1 MSKRAYSC
9 PMAAIAPIL
18 IAIAAFLVRIINLGS
33 PKGLVFDEVY
43 YVDGARDL
51 LKYGVEV
58 NGSNPEFIVHPPVGK
73 WLIASGIKLFGDN
86 EFGWRFA
93 SAVFGTLLIL
103 LFARLVH
110 VLFYSPLLTALA
122 AALMALD
129 GLLLVHSRTA
139 LLDLFLTFFTLL
151 GVLLWHRNR
160 HIWAGIAFGLA
171 IGCKWSA
178 IYFVAIIGLV
188 AVYRIL
194 IAHDIRKTLKP
205 IAAKFAQYGLLPVFV
220 YTLTWAGWFMSDRG
234 WSRQSSKNPL
244 SSWIHYHSEMLNFH
258 TGLTATHPYQ
268 ANPWS
273 WLIMGRPT
281 SFFYDS
287 PKGCSAENCAQEV
300 LALGTPL
307 LWWVGSIAIAVVVGY
322 WIKSL
327 INHRID
333 NAANLVVLGLAA
345 GYLPWFAMQQR
356 TVFTFYAIIIE
367 PFLILAI
374 IYCAKLLLASGL
386 KPVVSQS
393 IVGGVLVLI
402 VVCFLYFIPLF
413 TGQIIT
419 YEDWNLRMWFE
430 SWI

>member
-1 MSKRAYSC
+1 
-9 PMAAIAPIL
+9 MAAIAPIL

-58 NGSNPEFIVHPPVGK
+58 SGSDPEFIVHPPVGK

-110 VLFYSPLLTALA
+110 VLFYSPLLTALGA
-122 AALMALD
+122 VLMALD

-151 GVLLWHRNR
+151 GVFLWHRNR

-178 IYFVAIIGLV
+178 IYFVAIIGLI
-188 AVYRIL
+188 AVYRVL

-205 IAAKFAQYGLLPVFV
+205 IAAKFAQYGLIPVFV
-220 YTLTWAGWFMSDRG
+220 YTLTWTGWFLSDRG
-234 WSRQSSKNPL
+234 WSRGWSNNPL

-258 TGLTATHPYQ
+258 TGLTDSHPYE

-307 LWWVGSIAIAVVVGY
+307 LWWVGTIAIAVVVGY
-322 WIKSL
+322 WFKSL
-327 INHRID
+327 ISHRID
-333 NAANLVVLGLAA
+333 MAANIVVLGLAA

-374 IYCAKLLLASGL
+374 VYCAKLLLASGL

-393 IVGGVLVLI
+393 IVGGILALI
-402 VVCFLYFIPLF
+402 ILCFLFFIPLF
-413 TGQIIT
+413 TGQVIT
-419 YEDWNLRMWFE
+419 YEDWNLRMWFD

>member
-1 MSKRAYSC
+1 
-9 PMAAIAPIL
+9 MAAIAPIL
-18 IAIAAFLVRIINLGS
+18 IALASFVLRIINLGI
-33 PKGLVFDEVY
+33 PKGFVFDEVY
-43 YVDGARDL
+43 YVDGARDF

-58 NGSNPEFIVHPPVGK
+58 DGSKPEFIVHPPVGK
-73 WLIASGIKLFGDN
+73 WLIATGIKLFGDN

-110 VLFYSPLLTALA
+110 VLFYSPLLTALG

-151 GVLLWHRNR
+151 GVLLWHRNI
-160 HIWAGIAFGLA
+160 HIWAGVAFGLA

-178 IYFVAIIGLV
+178 IYFVAIIGLI

-194 IAHDIRKTLKP
+194 VASDFRKTSKP
-205 IAAKFAQYGLLPVFV
+205 FVAKFAQYGLLPVFV
-220 YTLTWAGWFMSDRG
+220 YTLTWAGWFVSDRG
-234 WSRQSSKNPL
+234 WSRQWSNNPFI
-244 SSWIHYHSEMLNFH
+244 SWLHYHQEMLNFH
-258 TGLTATHPYQ
+258 TGLTEKHPYQ

-273 WLIMGRPT
+273 WLVMGRPT
-281 SFFYDS
+281 SFFYAT
-287 PKGCSAENCAQEV
+287 PKNCNAKDCAQEV
-300 LALGTPL
+300 LALGTPI
-307 LWWVGSIAIAVVVGY
+307 LWWIGTVSIAVVVGY

-327 INHRID
+327 INYRID
-333 NAANLVVLGLAA
+333 SAANIVVLGITA

-356 TVFTFYAIIIE
+356 TVFSFYAIIIE

-374 IYCAKLLLASGL
+374 VYCAKLLLDSGL
-386 KPVVSQS
+386 KPAISQS
-393 IVGGVLVLI
+393 IVGGAFTLI
-402 VVCFLYFIPLF
+402 VLCFLFFLPLY
-413 TGQIIT
+413 TGQVIT
-419 YEDWNLRMWFE
+419 YEDWHLRMWFE

>member
-1 MSKRAYSC
+1 
-9 PMAAIAPIL
+9 MAAIAPVL
-18 IAIAAFLVRIINLGS
+18 IAIASFVLRLINLGS
-33 PKGLVFDEVY
+33 PKGFVFDEVY

-58 NGSNPEFIVHPPVGK
+58 DGTNPEFIVHPPVGK

-110 VLFYSPLLTALA
+110 VLFYSPLLTGLG

-151 GVLLWHRNR
+151 GIFLWHRNR

-178 IYFVAIIGLV
+178 IYFVAVIGLI
-188 AVYRIL
+188 AVYRIVV
-194 IAHDIRKTLKP
+194 ASDIRKSVKP
-205 IAAKFAQYGLLPVFV
+205 IVAKFAQYGLLPVFV
-220 YTLTWAGWFMSDRG
+220 YAMTWTGWFISDRG
-234 WSRQSSKNPL
+234 WSREWSTNPL
-244 SSWIHYHSEMLNFH
+244 LSWLHYHSEMLNFH
-258 TGLTATHPYQ
+258 TGLTEEHPYQ

-273 WLIMGRPT
+273 WLIMGSPT
-281 SFFYDS
+281 SFFYAA
-287 PKGCSAENCAQEV
+287 PKECGAKDCAQEV
-300 LALGTPL
+300 LALGTPI
-307 LWWVGSIAIAVVVGY
+307 LWWVGTIALAVVVGY

-327 INHRID
+327 MHHRVD
-333 NAANLVVLGLAA
+333 AAATIVIIGFAA

-356 TVFTFYAIIIE
+356 TVFTFYAIVIQ

-374 IYCAKLLLASGL
+374 VYCAKLLLDSGL

-393 IVGGVLVLI
+393 IVGGVFALI
-402 VVCFLYFIPLF
+402 VLCFLFFIPLF
-413 TGQIIT
+413 TAQVIT
-419 YEDWNLRMWFE
+419 YEDWRLRMWFD

>member
-1 MSKRAYSC
+1 
-9 PMAAIAPIL
+9 MAAIAPIL
-18 IAIAAFLVRIINLGS
+18 IAIASFVLRLINLGL
-33 PKGLVFDEVY
+33 PKGFVFDEVY

-51 LKYGVEV
+51 LNFGVEID
-58 NGSNPEFIVHPPVGK
+58 GTKPEFIVHPPVGK

-103 LFARLVH
+103 LVARLVH
-110 VLFYSPLLTALA
+110 VLFYSPLLTALG

-139 LLDLFLTFFTLL
+139 LLDLFLTFFTVL

-178 IYFVAIIGLV
+178 VYFVAVIGLI

-194 IAHDIRKTLKP
+194 IAHDIRKSVKP

-220 YTLTWAGWFMSDRG
+220 YTLTWTGWFISDRG
-234 WSRQSSKNPL
+234 WSRQWSTNPL
-244 SSWIHYHSEMLNFH
+244 LSWLHYHSEMLNFH
-258 TGLTATHPYQ
+258 TGLTQTHPYQ

-281 SFFYDS
+281 SFFYAA
-287 PKGCSAENCAQEV
+287 PKGCGAKDCAQEV

-307 LWWVGSIAIAVVVGY
+307 MWWVGTIAVAVVVGY

-327 INHRID
+327 IHHRID
-333 NAANLVVLGLAA
+333 ASASIVIIGFAA

-356 TVFTFYAIIIE
+356 TVFTFYAIIVQ

-374 IYCAKLLLASGL
+374 VYCAKLLLDSGL
-386 KPVVSQS
+386 KPIVSQS
-393 IVGGVLVLI
+393 IVGGIFALI
-402 VVCFLYFIPLF
+402 VLCFLFFIPLF
-413 TGQIIT
+413 TAQVIT
-419 YEDWNLRMWFE
+419 YEDWRLRMWFD

>member
-1 MSKRAYSC
+1 
-9 PMAAIAPIL
+9 MAAIAPIL
-18 IAIAAFLVRIINLGS
+18 IALASFVLRIINLGL
-33 PKGLVFDEVY
+33 PKGFVFDEVY

-58 NGSNPEFIVHPPVGK
+58 DGTNPEFIVHPPVGK
-73 WLIASGIKLFGDN
+73 WLIASGIKLFGDS

-93 SAVFGTLLIL
+93 SAVFATLLIL

-110 VLFYSPLLTALA
+110 VLFYSPLLTALG

-178 IYFVAIIGLV
+178 IYFVAVIGLI
-188 AVYRIL
+188 AVYKIL
-194 IAHDIRKTLKP
+194 VVRDIRKSAQQ
-205 IAAKFAQYGLLPVFV
+205 IAAKFLQYGLLPVVV
-220 YTLTWAGWFMSDRG
+220 YTLTWAGWFISDRG
-234 WSRQSSKNPL
+234 WSRQWSSNPFV
-244 SSWIHYHSEMLNFH
+244 SWLHYHSEMLNFH
-258 TGLTATHPYQ
+258 TGLTEKHPYE

-273 WLIMGRPT
+273 WLVMGRPT
-281 SFFYDS
+281 SFFYES
-287 PKGCSAENCAQEV
+287 PKGCGAKDCAQEV
-300 LALGTPL
+300 LALGTPI
-307 LWWVGSIAIAVVVGY
+307 LWWVGTISIAVVIGY

-327 INHRID
+327 IHHRVD
-333 NAANLVVLGLAA
+333 SAANLVVLGVVA

-356 TVFTFYAIIIE
+356 TVFSFYAIIIQ
-367 PFLILAI
+367 PFLIIAI
-374 IYCAKLLLASGL
+374 VYCAKLLLGSGL
-386 KPVVSQS
+386 KPAVSQS
-393 IVGGVLVLI
+393 IVGGIFALI
-402 VVCFLYFIPLF
+402 VLCFIFFIPLF
-413 TGQIIT
+413 TGQVIT
-419 YEDWNLRMWFE
+419 YEDWQLRMWFE

>member
-1 MSKRAYSC
+1 
-9 PMAAIAPIL
+9 MAALAPIL
-18 IAIAAFLVRIINLGS
+18 IAVASFVLRIINLGL
-33 PKGLVFDEVY
+33 PKGFVFDEVY

-58 NGSNPEFIVHPPVGK
+58 DGTNPEFIVHPPVGK

-103 LFARLVH
+103 LFARLLH
-110 VLFYSPLLTALA
+110 VLFYSPLLTALG

-139 LLDLFLTFFTLL
+139 LLDLFLTFFTVL

-160 HIWAGIAFGLA
+160 HIWAGVAFGLA

-194 IAHDIRKTLKP
+194 IASDIRQTIKP
-205 IAAKFAQYGLLPVFV
+205 IVAKFTQYGLLPLFV
-220 YTLTWAGWFMSDRG
+220 YTLTWTGWFISDRG
-234 WSRQSSKNPL
+234 WSRQWSNNPL
-244 SSWIHYHSEMLNFH
+244 LSWLHYHSEMLTFH
-258 TGLTATHPYQ
+258 TGLTEKHPYQ

-287 PKGCSAENCAQEV
+287 PKGCAAKDCAQEV
-300 LALGTPL
+300 LALGTPI
-307 LWWVGSIAIAVVVGY
+307 LWWVGTIAIAVIVGY

-327 INHRID
+327 INHRVD
-333 NAANLVVLGLAA
+333 AAANIVVLGIAA

-356 TVFTFYAIIIE
+356 TVFSFYAVIIE
-367 PFLILAI
+367 PFMIVAI
-374 IYCAKLLLASGL
+374 VYCAKLLLDSGL
-386 KPVVSQS
+386 RPAVSQS
-393 IVGGVLVLI
+393 IIAGIFALI
-402 VVCFLYFIPLF
+402 LLCFIFFIPLF

-419 YEDWNLRMWFE
+419 YEDWRLRMWFE

>member
-1 MSKRAYSC
+1 
-9 PMAAIAPIL
+9 MAALAPIL
-18 IAIAAFLVRIINLGS
+18 IALASFALRIINLGL
-33 PKGLVFDEVY
+33 PKGFVFDEVY

-58 NGSNPEFIVHPPVGK
+58 DGTNPEFIVHPPVGK
-73 WLIASGIKLFGDN
+73 WLIASGIKLFGDH

-103 LFARLVH
+103 LFARLLH
-110 VLFYSPLLTALA
+110 VLFYSPLLTALG

-139 LLDLFLTFFTLL
+139 LLDLFLTFFTVL

-160 HIWAGIAFGLA
+160 HIWAGVAFGLA

-194 IAHDIRKTLKP
+194 IASDIRQTIKP
-205 IAAKFAQYGLLPVFV
+205 IVAKFAQYGLLPLFV
-220 YTLTWAGWFMSDRG
+220 YTLTWTGWFISDRG
-234 WSRQSSKNPL
+234 WSRQWSNNPL
-244 SSWIHYHSEMLNFH
+244 LSWLHYHSEMLNFH
-258 TGLTATHPYQ
+258 TGLTEKHAYQ

-287 PKGCSAENCAQEV
+287 PKGCAAKDCAQEV
-300 LALGTPL
+300 LALGTPI
-307 LWWVGSIAIAVVVGY
+307 LWWVGTIAIAVIVGF

-327 INHRID
+327 INHRVD
-333 NAANLVVLGLAA
+333 AAASIAVLGIAA

-356 TVFTFYAIIIE
+356 TVFSFYAIIIE
-367 PFLILAI
+367 PFMIVAI
-374 IYCAKLLLASGL
+374 VYCAKLLLASGL
-386 KPVVSQS
+386 KPAVSQS
-393 IVGGVLVLI
+393 IIGGIFALI
-402 VVCFLYFIPLF
+402 LLCFIFFIPLF

-419 YEDWNLRMWFE
+419 YEDWRLRMWFE

>member
-1 MSKRAYSC
+1 
-9 PMAAIAPIL
+9 MAAIAPIL
-18 IAIAAFLVRIINLGS
+18 IALASFVLRIINLGL
-33 PKGLVFDEVY
+33 PKGFVFDEVY

-58 NGSNPEFIVHPPVGK
+58 DGTNPEFIVHPPVGK
-73 WLIASGIKLFGDN
+73 WLIASGIKLFGDS

-93 SAVFGTLLIL
+93 SAVFATLLIL

-110 VLFYSPLLTALA
+110 VLFYSPLLTALG

-160 HIWAGIAFGLA
+160 HIWAGFAFGLA

-178 IYFVAIIGLV
+178 IYFVAVIGLI
-188 AVYRIL
+188 AVYQIL
-194 IAHDIRKTLKP
+194 VTRDIRKSVKP
-205 IAAKFAQYGLLPVFV
+205 ITAKFLQYGVLPVFV
-220 YTLTWAGWFMSDRG
+220 YTLTWTGWFVSDRG
-234 WSRQSSKNPL
+234 WSRQWSSNPIL
-244 SSWIHYHSEMLNFH
+244 SWLHYHSEMLNFH
-258 TGLTATHPYQ
+258 TGLTEKHPYE

-273 WLIMGRPT
+273 WLVMGRPT
-281 SFFYDS
+281 SFFYES
-287 PKGCSAENCAQEV
+287 PKGCGAKDCAQEV
-300 LALGTPL
+300 LALGTPI
-307 LWWVGSIAIAVVVGY
+307 LWWVGTISIAVVVGY

-327 INHRID
+327 IHHRVD
-333 NAANLVVLGLAA
+333 SAANIVVLGVVA

-356 TVFTFYAIIIE
+356 TVFSFYAIIIQ

-374 IYCAKLLLASGL
+374 VYCAKLLLGSGL

-393 IVGGVLVLI
+393 IVGGIFALI
-402 VVCFLYFIPLF
+402 VLCFIFFIPLF
-413 TGQIIT
+413 MGQVIT
-419 YEDWNLRMWFE
+419 YEDWHLRMWFE

>member
-1 MSKRAYSC
+1 
-9 PMAAIAPIL
+9 MAAIAPIL
-18 IAIAAFLVRIINLGS
+18 IALASFVLRIINLGI
-33 PKGLVFDEVY
+33 PKGFVFDEVY
-43 YVDGARDL
+43 YVDGARDF

-58 NGSNPEFIVHPPVGK
+58 DGSNPEFIVHPPVGK

-110 VLFYSPLLTALA
+110 VLFYSPLLTALG

-160 HIWAGIAFGLA
+160 HIWAGVAFGLA

-178 IYFVAIIGLV
+178 IYFVAIIGLI

-194 IAHDIRKTLKP
+194 VASDIRKTSKP
-205 IAAKFAQYGLLPVFV
+205 FVAKFAQYGLLPVFV
-220 YTLTWAGWFMSDRG
+220 YTLTWAGWFVSDRG
-234 WSRQSSKNPL
+234 WSRQWSNNPFI
-244 SSWIHYHSEMLNFH
+244 SWLHYHQEMLNFH
-258 TGLTATHPYQ
+258 TGLTEKHPYQ

-273 WLIMGRPT
+273 WLVMGRPT
-281 SFFYDS
+281 SFFYAT
-287 PKGCSAENCAQEV
+287 PKNCNAKDCAQEV
-300 LALGTPL
+300 LALGTPI
-307 LWWVGSIAIAVVVGY
+307 LWWIGTLSIAVVVGY

-327 INHRID
+327 INYRID
-333 NAANLVVLGLAA
+333 SAANIVVLGITA

-356 TVFTFYAIIIE
+356 TVFSFYAIIIE

-374 IYCAKLLLASGL
+374 VYCAKLVLDSGL
-386 KPVVSQS
+386 KPAISQS
-393 IVGGVLVLI
+393 IVGGAFTLI
-402 VVCFLYFIPLF
+402 VLCFLFFLPLY
-413 TGQIIT
+413 TGQVMT
-419 YEDWNLRMWFE
+419 YEDWHLRMWFE

>member
-1 MSKRAYSC
+1 
-9 PMAAIAPIL
+9 MAAIAPIL
-18 IAIAAFLVRIINLGS
+18 IALASFVLRIINLGL
-33 PKGLVFDEVY
+33 PKGFVFDEVY

-58 NGSNPEFIVHPPVGK
+58 DGENPEFIVHPPVGK
-73 WLIASGIKLFGDN
+73 WLIASGIKLFGDS

-93 SAVFGTLLIL
+93 SAVFATFLIL

-110 VLFYSPLLTALA
+110 VLFYSPLLTALG

-178 IYFVAIIGLV
+178 IYFVAVIGLI
-188 AVYRIL
+188 AVYKIL
-194 IAHDIRKTLKP
+194 VAHDIRKSAQQ
-205 IAAKFAQYGLLPVFV
+205 IAAKFLQYGLLPVVV
-220 YTLTWAGWFMSDRG
+220 YTLTWTGWFISDRG
-234 WSRQSSKNPL
+234 WSRQWSSNPFV
-244 SSWIHYHSEMLNFH
+244 SWLHYHSEMLNFH
-258 TGLTATHPYQ
+258 TGLTEKHPYE

-273 WLIMGRPT
+273 WLVMGRPT
-281 SFFYDS
+281 SFFYES
-287 PKGCSAENCAQEV
+287 PKGCGAKDCAQEV
-300 LALGTPL
+300 LALGTPI
-307 LWWVGSIAIAVVVGY
+307 LWWVGTISIAVVIGY

-327 INHRID
+327 IHHRVD
-333 NAANLVVLGLAA
+333 SAANLVVLGVVA

-356 TVFTFYAIIIE
+356 TVFSFYAIIIQ
-367 PFLILAI
+367 PFLIIAI
-374 IYCAKLLLASGL
+374 VYCAKLLLGSGL
-386 KPVVSQS
+386 RPAVSQS
-393 IVGGVLVLI
+393 IVGGIFALI
-402 VVCFLYFIPLF
+402 VLCFIFFIPLF
-413 TGQIIT
+413 TGQVIT
-419 YEDWNLRMWFE
+419 YEDWQLRMWFE

>member
-1 MSKRAYSC
+1 
-9 PMAAIAPIL
+9 MAAIAPIL
-18 IAIAAFLVRIINLGS
+18 IALASFVLRIINLGL
-33 PKGLVFDEVY
+33 PKGFVFDEVY

-58 NGSNPEFIVHPPVGK
+58 DGTNPEFIVHPPVGK
-73 WLIASGIKLFGDN
+73 WLIASGIKLFGDS

-93 SAVFGTLLIL
+93 SAVFATILIL

-110 VLFYSPLLTALA
+110 VLFYSPLLTALG

-178 IYFVAIIGLV
+178 VYFVAVIGLI
-188 AVYRIL
+188 AVYQIL
-194 IAHDIRKTLKP
+194 VSRDIRKSLKP
-205 IAAKFAQYGLLPVFV
+205 IMAKFLQYGVLPISV
-220 YTLTWAGWFMSDRG
+220 YTLTWTGWFISDRG
-234 WSRQSSKNPL
+234 WSRQWSSNPL
-244 SSWIHYHSEMLNFH
+244 VSWLHYHSEILNFH
-258 TGLTATHPYQ
+258 TGLTEKHPYE

-273 WLIMGRPT
+273 WLVMGRPT

-287 PKGCSAENCAQEV
+287 PKDCGAKDCAQEV
-300 LALGTPL
+300 LALGTPI
-307 LWWVGSIAIAVVVGY
+307 LWWIGTISIAVVIGY

-327 INHRID
+327 IHHRVD
-333 NAANLVVLGLAA
+333 SAANLVVLGVVA

-356 TVFTFYAIIIE
+356 TVFSFYAIIIQ
-367 PFLILAI
+367 PFLIIAI
-374 IYCAKLLLASGL
+374 VYCAKLLLGSGL

-393 IVGGVLVLI
+393 IVGGIFALI
-402 VVCFLYFIPLF
+402 VLCFIFFIPLF
-413 TGQIIT
+413 TGQVIT
-419 YEDWNLRMWFE
+419 YEDWRLRMWFE

>member
-1 MSKRAYSC
+1 
-9 PMAAIAPIL
+9 MAAIAPIL
-18 IAIAAFLVRIINLGS
+18 IALASFVLRVINLGL
-33 PKGLVFDEVY
+33 PKGFVFDEVY
-43 YVDGARDL
+43 YVDAARDL

-58 NGSNPEFIVHPPVGK
+58 DGANPEFIVHPPIGK
-73 WLIASGIKLFGDN
+73 WLIASGIRLFGDT

-103 LFARLVH
+103 LVARLVH
-110 VLFYSPLLTALA
+110 VLFYSPLLTALS
-122 AALMALD
+122 AALMAVD

-139 LLDLFLTFFTLL
+139 LLDLFLTFFTVL

-178 IYFVAIIGLV
+178 IYFVAVIGLI

-194 IAHDIRKTLKP
+194 IAHDIRKSVKP

-220 YTLTWAGWFMSDRG
+220 YMLTWTGWFISDRG
-234 WSRQSSKNPL
+234 WSRQWSTNPL
-244 SSWIHYHSEMLNFH
+244 LSWLHYHSEMLNFH
-258 TGLTATHPYQ
+258 TGLTQTHPYQ

-281 SFFYDS
+281 SFFYAA
-287 PKGCSAENCAQEV
+287 PKGCGAKDCAQEV

-307 LWWVGSIAIAVVVGY
+307 LWWVGTIAAAVVVGF

-327 INHRID
+327 ILHRID
-333 NAANLVVLGLAA
+333 AAATIVVIGFAA

-356 TVFTFYAIIIE
+356 TVFTFYAIVIQ
-367 PFLILAI
+367 PFLVLAI
-374 IYCAKLLLASGL
+374 VYCAKLLLDSGL

-393 IVGGVLVLI
+393 IVGGIFALI
-402 VVCFLYFIPLF
+402 VLCFLFFIPLF
-413 TGQIIT
+413 TAQVMP
-419 YEDWNLRMWFE
+419 YEDWRLRMWFE

>member
-1 MSKRAYSC
+1 
-9 PMAAIAPIL
+9 MAAIAPIL

-374 IYCAKLLLASGL
+374 VYCAKLLLASGL
-386 KPVVSQS
+386 KSVVSQS
-393 IVGGVLVLI
+393 IVGGVLALI

>member
-1 MSKRAYSC
+1 
-9 PMAAIAPIL
+9 MAAIAPIL
-18 IAIAAFLVRIINLGS
+18 IALASFVLRVINLGL
-33 PKGLVFDEVY
+33 PKGFVFDEVY
-43 YVDGARDL
+43 YVDAARDL

-58 NGSNPEFIVHPPVGK
+58 DGANPEFIVHPPIGK
-73 WLIASGIKLFGDN
+73 WLIASGIRLFGDT

-103 LFARLVH
+103 LVARLVH
-110 VLFYSPLLTALA
+110 VLFYSPLLTALS
-122 AALMALD
+122 AALMAVD

-139 LLDLFLTFFTLL
+139 LLDLFLTFFTVL

-178 IYFVAIIGLV
+178 IYFVAVIGLI

-194 IAHDIRKTLKP
+194 IAHDIRKSVKP

-220 YTLTWAGWFMSDRG
+220 YMLTWTGWFISDRG
-234 WSRQSSKNPL
+234 WSRQWSTNPL
-244 SSWIHYHSEMLNFH
+244 LSWLHYHSEMLNFH
-258 TGLTATHPYQ
+258 TGLTQTHPYQ

-281 SFFYDS
+281 SFFYAA
-287 PKGCSAENCAQEV
+287 PKGCGAKDCAQEV

-307 LWWVGSIAIAVVVGY
+307 LWWVGTIAAAVVVGF

-327 INHRID
+327 ILHRID
-333 NAANLVVLGLAA
+333 AAATIVVIGFAA

-356 TVFTFYAIIIE
+356 TVFTFYAIVIQ
-367 PFLILAI
+367 PFLVLAI
-374 IYCAKLLLASGL
+374 VYCAKLLLDSGL

-393 IVGGVLVLI
+393 IVGGIFALI
-402 VVCFLYFIPLF
+402 VLCFFFFIPLF
-413 TGQIIT
+413 TAQVMP
-419 YEDWNLRMWFE
+419 YEDWRLRMWFE

>member
-1 MSKRAYSC
+1 
-9 PMAAIAPIL
+9 MAAIAPIL

-51 LKYGVEV
+51 LKHGVEV
-58 NGSNPEFIVHPPVGK
+58 SGSDPEFIVHPPVGK

-110 VLFYSPLLTALA
+110 VLFYSPLLTALGA
-122 AALMALD
+122 VLMALD

-151 GVLLWHRNR
+151 GVFLWHRNR

-178 IYFVAIIGLV
+178 IYFVTIIGLI
-188 AVYRIL
+188 AVYRVL

-205 IAAKFAQYGLLPVFV
+205 IAVKFAQYGLIPVFV
-220 YTLTWAGWFMSDRG
+220 YTLTWTGWFLSDRG
-234 WSRQSSKNPL
+234 WSRGWSNNPL

-258 TGLTATHPYQ
+258 TGLTDSHPYE
-268 ANPWS
+268 ANPWN
-273 WLIMGRPT
+273 WLVMGRPT

-307 LWWVGSIAIAVVVGY
+307 LWWVGTIAIAVVVGY

-327 INHRID
+327 ISHRID
-333 NAANLVVLGLAA
+333 MAANIVVLGLAA

-374 IYCAKLLLASGL
+374 VYCAKLLLASGL

-393 IVGGVLVLI
+393 IVGGILALI
-402 VVCFLYFIPLF
+402 ILCFLFFIPLF
-413 TGQIIT
+413 TGQVIT
-419 YEDWNLRMWFE
+419 YEDWNLRMWFD

>member
-1 MSKRAYSC
+1 
-9 PMAAIAPIL
+9 MAAIAPIL
-18 IAIAAFLVRIINLGS
+18 IALASFVLRIINLGL
-33 PKGLVFDEVY
+33 PKGFVFDEVY

-58 NGSNPEFIVHPPVGK
+58 DSANPEFIVHPPVGK
-73 WLIASGIKLFGDN
+73 WLIASGINLFGDH

-93 SAVFGTLLIL
+93 SAVFATLLIL
-103 LFARLVH
+103 LFARLIH
-110 VLFYSPLLTALA
+110 ILFYSPLLTALG

-178 IYFVAIIGLV
+178 IYFVAVIGLI
-188 AVYRIL
+188 AVYQIL
-194 IAHDIRKTLKP
+194 VTRDIRKSLQP
-205 IAAKFAQYGLLPVFV
+205 ITAKFLQYGLLPVFV
-220 YTLTWAGWFMSDRG
+220 YTITWSGWFISDRG
-234 WSRQSSKNPL
+234 WSRQWSSNPL
-244 SSWIHYHSEMLNFH
+244 VSWLHYHSEMLNFH
-258 TGLTATHPYQ
+258 TGLTEKHPYE

-273 WLIMGRPT
+273 WLVMGRPT

-287 PKGCSAENCAQEV
+287 PRGCGAKDCAQEV
-300 LALGTPL
+300 LALGTPI
-307 LWWVGSIAIAVVVGY
+307 LWWVGTISIAVVIGY
-322 WIKSL
+322 WIKSV
-327 INHRID
+327 INHRVD
-333 NAANLVVLGLAA
+333 SAANLVLLGVVA

-356 TVFTFYAIIIE
+356 TVFSFYAIIIE

-374 IYCAKLLLASGL
+374 VYCAKLLLASDL
-386 KPVVSQS
+386 KPAVSQS
-393 IVGGVLVLI
+393 IVGGIFALI
-402 VVCFLYFIPLF
+402 VLCFIFFIPLF
-413 TGQIIT
+413 TGQVIT
-419 YEDWNLRMWFE
+419 YEDWRLRMWFE

>member
-1 MSKRAYSC
+1 
-9 PMAAIAPIL
+9 MAAIAPIL
-18 IAIAAFLVRIINLGS
+18 IALASFVLRIFNLGS

-73 WLIASGIKLFGDN
+73 WLIASGIQVFGDS

-93 SAVFGTLLIL
+93 SALFGTLLIL
-103 LFARLVH
+103 VFARLVH
-110 VLFYSPLLTALA
+110 VLFYSPLLTALG
-122 AALMALD
+122 AALMSLD

-139 LLDLFLTFFTLL
+139 LLDLFLTFFTLI

-160 HIWAGIAFGLA
+160 HIWAGVAFGLA

-194 IAHDIRKTLKP
+194 IANDIRKSLKP

-220 YTLTWAGWFMSDRG
+220 YALTWSGWFISDRG
-234 WSRQSSKNPL
+234 WSRQWSSNPL
-244 SSWIHYHSEMLNFH
+244 ISWIHYHSEMLNFH
-258 TGLTATHPYQ
+258 TGLTTTHPYQ

-281 SFFYDS
+281 SFFYAS
-287 PKGCSAENCAQEV
+287 PAGCSTDNCAQEV
-300 LALGTPL
+300 LALGTPI
-307 LWWVGSIAIAVVVGY
+307 LWWIGTIAIAVVVGY
-322 WIKSL
+322 WIRSL
-327 INHRID
+327 INHRVD
-333 NAANLVVLGLAA
+333 AAANLVVLGLAA

-356 TVFTFYAIIIE
+356 TVFSFYAIIIE
-367 PFLILAI
+367 PFLIIAI
-374 IYCAKLLLASGL
+374 VYCAKLLLSSDL
-386 KPVVSQS
+386 KPVISQS
-393 IVGGVLVLI
+393 IVGGIFALI
-402 VVCFLYFIPLF
+402 LLCFLFFFPLF
-413 TGQIIT
+413 TGQVIT
-419 YEDWNLRMWFE
+419 YEDWDLRMWFN

>member
-1 MSKRAYSC
+1 
-9 PMAAIAPIL
+9 MAAIAPVL
-18 IAIAAFLVRIINLGS
+18 IAIASFVLRLINLGS
-33 PKGLVFDEVY
+33 PKGFVFDEVY

-58 NGSNPEFIVHPPVGK
+58 DGTNPEFIVHPPVGK
-73 WLIASGIKLFGDN
+73 WLISSGINLFGDN

-110 VLFYSPLLTALA
+110 VLFYSPLLTALG

-151 GVLLWHRNR
+151 GIFLWHRNR

-178 IYFVAIIGLV
+178 IYFVAIIGLI
-188 AVYRIL
+188 AVYRIVV
-194 IAHDIRKTLKP
+194 ASDIRKAVKP
-205 IAAKFAQYGLLPVFV
+205 IVAKFAQYGLLPVFV
-220 YTLTWAGWFMSDRG
+220 YAMTWTGWFVSDRG
-234 WSRQSSKNPL
+234 WSRQWSTNPL
-244 SSWIHYHSEMLNFH
+244 LSWFHYHSEMLNFH
-258 TGLTATHPYQ
+258 TGLTQEHPYQ

-281 SFFYDS
+281 SFFYAA
-287 PKGCSAENCAQEV
+287 PKECGAKDCAQEV
-300 LALGTPL
+300 LALGTPI
-307 LWWVGSIAIAVVVGY
+307 LWWVGTIALAVVVGY

-327 INHRID
+327 IHHRVD
-333 NAANLVVLGLAA
+333 AAATIVIIGFAA

-356 TVFTFYAIIIE
+356 TVFTFYAIVIQ

-374 IYCAKLLLASGL
+374 VYCAKLLLDSAL

-393 IVGGVLVLI
+393 IVGGIFALI
-402 VVCFLYFIPLF
+402 VLCFLFFMPLF
-413 TGQIIT
+413 TAQVIT

>member
-1 MSKRAYSC
+1 
-9 PMAAIAPIL
+9 MAAIAPIL

-58 NGSNPEFIVHPPVGK
+58 SGSDPEFIVHPPVGK
-73 WLIASGIKLFGDN
+73 WLTASGIKLFGDN

-110 VLFYSPLLTALA
+110 VLFYSPLLTALGA
-122 AALMALD
+122 VLMALD

-151 GVLLWHRNR
+151 GVFLWHRNR

-178 IYFVAIIGLV
+178 IYFVAIIGLI
-188 AVYRIL
+188 AVYRVL

-205 IAAKFAQYGLLPVFV
+205 IAAKFAQYGLIPVFV
-220 YTLTWAGWFMSDRG
+220 YTLTWTGWFLSDRG
-234 WSRQSSKNPL
+234 WSRGWSNNPL

-258 TGLTATHPYQ
+258 TGLTDSHPYE
-268 ANPWS
+268 ANPWN
-273 WLIMGRPT
+273 WLVMGRPT

-307 LWWVGSIAIAVVVGY
+307 LWWVGTIAIAVVVGY

-327 INHRID
+327 ISHRID
-333 NAANLVVLGLAA
+333 MAANIVVLGLAA

-374 IYCAKLLLASGL
+374 VYCAKLLLASGL

-393 IVGGVLVLI
+393 IVGGILALI
-402 VVCFLYFIPLF
+402 ILCFLFFIPLF
-413 TGQIIT
+413 TGQVIT
-419 YEDWNLRMWFE
+419 YEDWNLRMWFD

>member
-1 MSKRAYSC
+1 
-9 PMAAIAPIL
+9 MAAIAPIL

-58 NGSNPEFIVHPPVGK
+58 SGSDPEFVVHPPVGK

-110 VLFYSPLLTALA
+110 VLFYSPLLTGLA

-393 IVGGVLVLI
+393 IVGGVLALI
-402 VVCFLYFIPLF
+402 VVCFLYFFPLF

>member
-1 MSKRAYSC
+1 
-9 PMAAIAPIL
+9 
-18 IAIAAFLVRIINLGS
+18 
-33 PKGLVFDEVY
+33 
-43 YVDGARDL
+43 

-58 NGSNPEFIVHPPVGK
+58 SGSDPEFIVHPPVGK

-110 VLFYSPLLTALA
+110 VLFYSPLLTALGA
-122 AALMALD
+122 VLMALD

-151 GVLLWHRNR
+151 GVFLWHRNR

-178 IYFVAIIGLV
+178 IYFVAIIGLI
-188 AVYRIL
+188 AVYRVL

-205 IAAKFAQYGLLPVFV
+205 IAAKFAQYGLIPVFV
-220 YTLTWAGWFMSDRG
+220 YTLTWTGWFLSDRG
-234 WSRQSSKNPL
+234 WSRGWSNNPL

-258 TGLTATHPYQ
+258 TGLTDSHPYE

-307 LWWVGSIAIAVVVGY
+307 LWWVGTIAIAVVVGY

-327 INHRID
+327 ISHRID
-333 NAANLVVLGLAA
+333 MAANIVVLGLAA

-374 IYCAKLLLASGL
+374 VYCAKLLLASGL

-393 IVGGVLVLI
+393 IVGGILALI
-402 VVCFLYFIPLF
+402 ILCFLFFIPLF
-413 TGQIIT
+413 TGQVIA
-419 YEDWNLRMWFE
+419 YEDWNLRMWFD